1 MRTGRRVRIN
11 HHHNAMKNIA
21 LALALG
27 LASLAAQAQT
37 TTTTVVAVAPAKP
50 WHFVIGG
57 GVTAGGDQIATA
69 YYEGGGEYKIRA
81 GDSIALLGGVDYRV
95 SPEFSLQATVGYHV
109 DSASARNGDMRFER
123 VPFELLGYYHVNEQV
138 RVGGGVRYVTAAALR
153 TSGAG
158 DIGDFEFKNTTS
170 AVAELEY
177 LYTPQL
183 GFKLRWVNDKF
194 EEKRF
199 GGEVKGDHIGL
210 LANFY
215 F

>member
-1 MRTGRRVRIN
+1 M
-11 HHHNAMKNIA
+11 
-21 LALALG
+21 
-27 LASLAAQAQT
+27 
-37 TTTTVVAVAPAKP
+37 
-50 WHFVIGG
+50 
-57 GVTAGGDQIATA
+57 
-69 YYEGGGEYKIRA
+69 
-81 GDSIALLGGVDYRV
+81 
-95 SPEFSLQATVGYHV
+95 
-109 DSASARNGDMRFER
+109 
-123 VPFELLGYYHVNEQV
+123 
-138 RVGGGVRYVTAAALR
+138 RYVTAAALR